1 MASPARVGKTMTL
14 EEFLR
19 MPGIDE
25 RPYREFIDGRVETKM
40 SPQKKHGRIGKRLMN
55 HVDAYSEPREFGES
69 FPELRCTFAGRS
81 IIPDVVFLLDEH
93 IETDDDG
100 EILDPTHRP
109 PDLHVEIVSPDQSV
123 QKCREKL
130 VFSTADGCPLGWLID
145 PIRKTVHVFRPG
157 RPTELVPADGVLEGD
172 PVVPGYRLPISE
184 LFAWLKARASSTE
197 LRPATPATRLTRR
210 RRARPVSAVGESTN
224 GHAATADH
232 PPLRLVFDE
241 GTLIV
246 EGPREG
252 EELGLPGVRY
262 DFRTKQFRAEAIWYR
277 TVVEQLRGRKRAYQ
291 DVARAYEPA
300 SWELKV
306 AKQAFPHQVEGLKAW
321 WESGGRGV
329 VVLPTGTG
337 KTHLANMAIEKAERP
352 TLVVTPTID
361 LMNQWYDELT
371 LGFDTEVG
379 LLGGGYYDIKPLTV
393 TTYDSAY
400 LNMDRIGDKFG
411 LIVFDECHH
420 LPGPT
425 YGLAATCAIA
435 PFRLGLTA
443 TPERADLA
451 HTHTDQLIGPI
462 VYRREITQ
470 LRGHYLADYSV
481 MTLYVQLS
489 DEERT
494 RYEQARELYRGFLRE
509 SGVDMRQPNG
519 WSQFIYVA
527 HRSPEGREAFRAYR
541 EQRELAL
548 AAPAKLNLLGRLL
561 ERHNGD
567 RVLIFTHDNATVY
580 KIAREFLVP
589 VITHQTKTKERRD
602 VLLKFNSGAYPIV
615 ATSRVLNEGV
625 NVPEANVAVV
635 LSGSGSVRE
644 HVQRLG
650 RVLRKS
656 GDKEAVLYEVIT
668 RDTVEEFTSNRRRQH
683 SAYDGKP
690 RGDDP
695 SRPGPPGEPR

>member
-1 MASPARVGKTMTL
+1 M
-14 EEFLR
+14 
-19 MPGIDE
+19 
-25 RPYREFIDGRVETKM
+25 
-40 SPQKKHGRIGKRLMN
+40 
-55 HVDAYSEPREFGES
+55 
-69 FPELRCTFAGRS
+69 
-81 IIPDVVFLLDEH
+81 
-93 IETDDDG
+93 
-100 EILDPTHRP
+100 
-109 PDLHVEIVSPDQSV
+109 
-123 QKCREKL
+123 
-130 VFSTADGCPLGWLID
+130 
-145 PIRKTVHVFRPG
+145 
-157 RPTELVPADGVLEGD
+157 
-172 PVVPGYRLPISE
+172 
-184 LFAWLKARASSTE
+184 
-197 LRPATPATRLTRR
+197 
-210 RRARPVSAVGESTN
+210 SAVGEPPN
-224 GHAATADH
+224 GPATASGGR
-232 PPLRLVFDE
+232 PVRLVFDA

-246 EGPREG
+246 EGPSEG
-252 EELGLPGVRY
+252 EELGLPGVKY
-262 DFRTKQFRAEAIWYR
+262 DFRTKQLRAEAIWYR
-277 TVVEQLRGRKRAYQ
+277 TIVEQLRHRKREYR
-291 DVARAYEPA
+291 DEARAYEPA
-300 SWELKV
+300 GWELKV
-306 AKQAFPHQVEGLKAW
+306 AKQAFPHQVDGLKAW
-321 WESGGRGV
+321 WETGGRGV

-337 KTHLANMAIEKAERP
+337 KTHLANMAIERAKRP
-352 TLVVTPTID
+352 TLVITPTID
-361 LMNQWYDELT
+361 LMNQWYDELV
-371 LGFDTEVG
+371 LSFGVEVG
-379 LLGGGYYDIKPLTV
+379 LLGGGYYDIRPLTV

-400 LNMDRIGDKFG
+400 LNMDRLGNKFG

-443 TPERADLA
+443 TPERADMA
-451 HTHTDQLIGPI
+451 HTHLDVLIGPT

-470 LRGHYLADYSV
+470 LRGQYLADYRV
-481 MTLYVQLS
+481 MTLYVHLS

-494 RYEQARELYRGFLRE
+494 RYEQARELYRDFVRTAGI
-509 SGVDMRQPNG
+509 DMRQPNG

-541 EQRELAL
+541 EQRALAL

-580 KIAREFLVP
+580 TIARQFLVP

-602 VLLKFNSGAYPIV
+602 ILLKFNSGAYPIV

-650 RVLRKS
+650 RVLRKA

-690 RGDDP
+690 RGDDHR
-695 SRPGPPGEPR
+695 RPGPDEPG